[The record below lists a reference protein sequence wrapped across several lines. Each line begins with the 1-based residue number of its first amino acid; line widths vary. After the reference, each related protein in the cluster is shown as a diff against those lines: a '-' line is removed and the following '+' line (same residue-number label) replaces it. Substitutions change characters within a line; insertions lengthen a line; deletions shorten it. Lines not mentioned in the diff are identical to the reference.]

1 MLSLVCFEPV
11 FPDTESAIKGT
22 FSRYA
27 FSISFY
33 DMLNNFYFV
42 FGDTKIEFVMYLKN
56 HPDAGPF
63 FSNRSKMRTMAIFIM
78 SAALPCIGAFI
89 AFRSA
94 YPRTMLFLELMSGNI
109 RLRPLIVSTYPFS
122 RAICMLLSI
131 YSFIWGMSRNIRLSV
146 LWLQIEVC

>member
-1 MLSLVCFEPV
+1 
-11 FPDTESAIKGT
+11 
-22 FSRYA
+22 
-27 FSISFY
+27 
-33 DMLNNFYFV
+33 
-42 FGDTKIEFVMYLKN
+42 
-56 HPDAGPF
+56 
-63 FSNRSKMRTMAIFIM
+63 MAIFIM

-131 YSFIWGMSRNIRLSV
+131 YSFIWGYVSKYPFISSLASDRGILS
-146 LWLQIEVC
+146 LSESPNTEIP